1 MPQYRTNE
9 AITYVHDGKVL
20 HADAHKTVVLDE
32 EQAEKLGAK
41 VTAVPVEVGLMF
53 PNGAPV
59 IDALRLDPHHD
70 GANDVKEEP
79 KEKEPAKPEVKGKK

>member
-20 HADAHKTVVLDE
+20 HTDAHKTVELDE
-32 EQAEKLGAK
+32 KQAEKLGDK
-41 VTAVPVEVGLMF
+41 VSAVELPAGLMF
-53 PNGAPV
+53 PKGAPV
-59 IDALRLDPHHD
+59 IDVLRLDPHHD

-79 KEKEPAKPEVKGKK
+79 KGEPAKGKK